1 MVFTSTSILM
11 NELPKLTAVSVSVP
25 SCAAIL
31 SHSVVS
37 HSFVTPWTVAH
48 HAPLSVEFSQHEF
61 WSGEPFPSPGDLPNL
76 EMVLGSPGLQGDS
89 SLSEPPS
96 HPVTSV
102 DSCSVK

>member
-37 HSFVTPWTVAH
+37 NSFVTPWTVAH

-61 WSGEPFPSPGDLPNL
+61 WSG
-76 EMVLGSPGLQGDS
+76 
-89 SLSEPPS
+89 
-96 HPVTSV
+96 
-102 DSCSVK
+102 